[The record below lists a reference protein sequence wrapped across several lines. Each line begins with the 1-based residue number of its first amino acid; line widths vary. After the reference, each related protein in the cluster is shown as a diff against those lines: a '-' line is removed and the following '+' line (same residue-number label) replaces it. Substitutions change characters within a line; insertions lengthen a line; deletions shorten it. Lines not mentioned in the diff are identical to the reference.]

1 MCKAIKIVKGIKLF
15 KYIKYVIIILLLL
28 EIVGFND
35 IACAISSNEPPK
47 VSKRQ
52 KNKESDK
59 KFELYHFWES
69 YLDEYLSSYIWEAL
83 EQNPSLKIA
92 NDRLRQSQALL
103 GTINAQRLPHVGI
116 APSVYPQKSLSG
128 KQYNTYT
135 DISMPLFLNWE
146 IDIFGKISDK
156 VQSAKYDVRIA
167 KEDVNIKMLS
177 LTSEVC
183 AMYFNIILTDELIEN
198 EEEIL
203 KNLEE
208 VLKLKKQLYEGG
220 IIKYDDLYITEYE
233 KTNTQNEL
241 NALYKQKDIL
251 SHAFSFLRAAAPQEN
266 INHRTMEEMMLP
278 FLPDTEINSGLIFNR
293 PDVIQAE
300 HAIKKAAF
308 DVKVAKKMFLPSFN
322 LNEMVG
328 FESFKAGRLFNWE
341 SIVYQFGAGLL
352 LDLYSG
358 GYKKHFLKYNKELA
372 LEKLHQYDYT
382 LLDAVKQVNDCL
394 SSYKTDYKAFNDFK
408 AMMTNSQHYYNV
420 AHIRYLSGIGNRIDE
435 LDARR
440 QYLINENAANK
451 AKATSLIDT
460 VSLYKALGGRINE

>member
-1 MCKAIKIVKGIKLF
+1 MKSITDMLF
-15 KYIKYVIIILLLL
+15 KYMKHIVITLLILG
-28 EIVGFND
+28 IFGMSDVVF
-35 IACAISSNEPPK
+35 AASSSLK
-47 VSKRQ
+47 SGVTKQQ
-52 KNKESDK
+52 KDKDSDR
-59 KFELYHFWES
+59 KFELYRFWED
-69 YLDEYLSSYIWEAL
+69 YIDEYLSAYVFEAL

-103 GTINAQRLPHVGI
+103 GTINAQRLPHIGVN
-116 APSVYPQKSLSG
+116 PSAYPYKSLSG
-128 KQYNTYT
+128 KNYNSYN
-135 DISMPLFLNWE
+135 DISMPLFFNWE
-146 IDIFGKISDK
+146 IDIFGKLSDK
-156 VQSAKYDVRIA
+156 VQSGRYGVKIA
-167 KEDVNIKMLS
+167 KEDVNIEKLS

-198 EEEIL
+198 EEEIF

-233 KTNTQNEL
+233 KINTQNEL
-241 NALYKQKDIL
+241 NSLYKQRDIL
-251 SHAFSFLRAAAPQEN
+251 SHAFSFIRAAAPKEN
-266 INHRTMEEMMLP
+266 INHRTMDETVLP
-278 FLPDTEINSGLIFNR
+278 FLPDAEINSDLIFNR

-300 HAIKKAAF
+300 YAIKKAAF

-328 FESFKAGRLFNWE
+328 FESFRAGRLLNWD
-341 SIVYQFGAGLL
+341 SIVYQIGAGML

-372 LEKLHQYDYT
+372 LEKLHKYDYT
-382 LLDAVKQVNDCL
+382 ILDAVRETEDCL
-394 SSYKTDYKAFNDFK
+394 SSYKTDYKAFIDFK
-408 AMMTNSQHYYNV
+408 TMMANSQHYYDV
-420 AHIRYLSGIGNRIDE
+420 AHTRYLSGIGNRIDE

-451 AKATSLIDT
+451 AKAASLIDT
-460 VSLYKALGGRINE
+460 VSLYKALGSRIHE

>member
-1 MCKAIKIVKGIKLF
+1 MKSITDMLF
-15 KYIKYVIIILLLL
+15 KYMKRIVITLLILG
-28 EIVGFND
+28 IFGMSDVVF
-35 IACAISSNEPPK
+35 AASSSLK
-47 VSKRQ
+47 SGVTKQQ
-52 KNKESDK
+52 KDKDSDR
-59 KFELYHFWES
+59 KFELYRFWEN
-69 YLDEYLSSYIWEAL
+69 YIDEYLSAYVFEAL

-103 GTINAQRLPHVGI
+103 GTINAQRLPHIGVN
-116 APSVYPQKSLSG
+116 PSAYPYKSLSG
-128 KQYNTYT
+128 KNYNSYN
-135 DISMPLFLNWE
+135 DISMPLFFNWE
-146 IDIFGKISDK
+146 IDIFGKLSDK
-156 VQSAKYDVRIA
+156 VQSGRYDVKIA
-167 KEDVNIKMLS
+167 KEDVNIEKLS

-198 EEEIL
+198 EEEIF

-233 KTNTQNEL
+233 KINTQNEL
-241 NALYKQKDIL
+241 NSLYKQRDIL
-251 SHAFSFLRAAAPQEN
+251 SHAFSFIRAAAPKEN
-266 INHRTMEEMMLP
+266 INHRTIDETVLP
-278 FLPDTEINSGLIFNR
+278 FLPDAEINSDLIFNR

-300 HAIKKAAF
+300 YAIKKAAF

-328 FESFKAGRLFNWE
+328 FESFRAGRLLNWD
-341 SIVYQFGAGLL
+341 SIVYQIGAGML

-372 LEKLHQYDYT
+372 LEKLHKYDYT
-382 LLDAVKQVNDCL
+382 ILDAVRETEDCL
-394 SSYKTDYKAFNDFK
+394 SSYKTDYKAFIDFK
-408 AMMTNSQHYYNV
+408 TMMANSQHYYDV
-420 AHIRYLSGIGNRIDE
+420 AHTRYLSGIGNRIDE

-451 AKATSLIDT
+451 AKAASLIDT
-460 VSLYKALGGRINE
+460 VSLYKALGSRIHE